1 MHLHSYYRYPSN
13 RDNHIIIS
21 ITGDIIT
28 IVILYKR
35 CKSFDYEIGVSLLF
49 NIRSRFMH
57 LSIIIQRADII
68 VYELQLFRISMKQ
81 KLG

>member
-35 CKSFDYEIGVSLLF
+35 CKSFDYEIGVSPLSNISPLSVRDLYICLL
-49 NIRSRFMH
+49 
-57 LSIIIQRADII
+57 LSSVLI
-68 VYELQLFRISMKQ
+68 L
-81 KLG
+81 